1 MMKMNLLLALVLLLL
16 PVAFCYAQNDDL
28 GIYHPQF
35 ADSTNI
41 ALVDSL
47 EEIAYSDEE
56 KYEMFIGGISDR
68 VSIPVS
74 VEDALYHHILK
85 NKSRK
90 NTYYRIRIFF
100 NNSRDARNVSET
112 IANTFTTNFPEV
124 PVYRIYSAPYF
135 KVTVGDFKTKSD
147 AMRFM
152 EMIRP
157 QYPAVFLVK
166 ESSSTI

>member
-1 MMKMNLLLALVLLLL
+1 MKRNLLLAVVLLFF
-16 PVAFCYAQNDDL
+16 PVALCSAQNNGFAGESL
-28 GIYHPQF
+28 QV
-35 ADSTNI
+35 ADSTETLLTGSPEDI
-41 ALVDSL
+41 V
-47 EEIAYSDEE
+47 YSDEE
-56 KYEMFIGGISDR
+56 KYDMLIGGISDR
-68 VSIPVS
+68 VSLPVS
-74 VEDALYHHILK
+74 VGEALYSHILK
-85 NKSRK
+85 NKTRK

-100 NNSRDARNVSET
+100 NNSRDARGVSET
-112 IANTFTTNFPEV
+112 IADTFAMNFPDI

-135 KVTVGDFKTKSD
+135 KVTVGDFRTKSD

>member
-1 MMKMNLLLALVLLLL
+1 MKRNLLLAVVLLLF
-16 PVAFCYAQNDDL
+16 PVALCSAQNDDL
-28 GIYHPQF
+28 GIYHLQV

-47 EEIAYSDEE
+47 VEIVYSDEE
-56 KYEMFIGGISDR
+56 KFEMFIGGISDR
-68 VSIPVS
+68 VSLPVS
-74 VEDALYHHILK
+74 VGEALYSHILK
-85 NKSRK
+85 NKTRK

-100 NNSRDARNVSET
+100 NNSRDARGVSET
-112 IANTFTTNFPEV
+112 IADTFAMNFPDI

>member
-1 MMKMNLLLALVLLLL
+1 MKRNLLLAVVLLFF
-16 PVAFCYAQNDDL
+16 PVALCSAQNNGFAGESL
-28 GIYHPQF
+28 QV
-35 ADSTNI
+35 ADSTETLLTGSPEDI
-41 ALVDSL
+41 V
-47 EEIAYSDEE
+47 YSDEE

-74 VEDALYHHILK
+74 VGEALYSHILK
-85 NKSRK
+85 NKTRK

-100 NNSRDARNVSET
+100 NNSRDARGVSET
-112 IANTFTTNFPEV
+112 IADTFAMNFPDI

-135 KVTVGDFKTKSD
+135 KVTVGDFRTKSD

>member
-1 MMKMNLLLALVLLLL
+1 MKRNLLLAVVLLLF
-16 PVAFCYAQNDDL
+16 PVALCSAQNNGFAGESL
-28 GIYHPQF
+28 QV
-35 ADSTNI
+35 ADSTETLLTGSPEDI
-41 ALVDSL
+41 V
-47 EEIAYSDEE
+47 YSDEE

-68 VSIPVS
+68 VSLPVS
-74 VEDALYHHILK
+74 VGEALYSHILK
-85 NKSRK
+85 NKTRK

-100 NNSRDARNVSET
+100 NNSRDARGVSET
-112 IANTFTTNFPEV
+112 IADTFAMNFPDI

-135 KVTVGDFKTKSD
+135 KVTVGDFRTKSD

>member
-1 MMKMNLLLALVLLLL
+1 MNLLLAVVLLLL
-16 PVAFCYAQNDDL
+16 PVAFCSAQNDDL
-28 GIYHPQF
+28 GIYHLQV

-47 EEIAYSDEE
+47 VEIVYSDEE

-68 VSIPVS
+68 VSLPVS
-74 VEDALYHHILK
+74 VGEALYSHILK
-85 NKSRK
+85 NKTRK

-100 NNSRDARNVSET
+100 NNSRDARGVSET
-112 IANTFTTNFPEV
+112 IADTFAINFPDI

-135 KVTVGDFKTKSD
+135 KVTVGDFRTKSD

>member
-1 MMKMNLLLALVLLLL
+1 MMKRNLLSALVLLLL
-16 PVAFCYAQNDDL
+16 PVAFCFAQNDDL
-28 GIYHPQF
+28 LVGNLQI
-35 ADSTNI
+35 ADSTDTVI
-41 ALVDSL
+41 VDS
-47 EEIAYSDEE
+47 IVDIVYSDQER
-56 KYEMFIGGISDR
+56 YEMFIGGISDR

-74 VEDALYHHILK
+74 VEDALYSHILR
-85 NKSRK
+85 NKTRK

-112 IANTFTTNFPEV
+112 IANTFTANFPDI

>member
-1 MMKMNLLLALVLLLL
+1 MKRNLLLAVVLLFF
-16 PVAFCYAQNDDL
+16 PVALCSAQNNGFAGESL
-28 GIYHPQF
+28 QV
-35 ADSTNI
+35 ADSTETLLTGSPEDI
-41 ALVDSL
+41 V
-47 EEIAYSDEE
+47 YSDEE

-68 VSIPVS
+68 VSLPVS
-74 VEDALYHHILK
+74 VGEALYSHILK
-85 NKSRK
+85 NKTRK

-100 NNSRDARNVSET
+100 NNSRDARGVSET
-112 IANTFTTNFPEV
+112 IADTFAMNFPDI

-135 KVTVGDFKTKSD
+135 KVTVGDFRTKSD

>member
-1 MMKMNLLLALVLLLL
+1 MKRNLLLAVVLLFF
-16 PVAFCYAQNDDL
+16 PVALCSAQNNGFAGESL
-28 GIYHPQF
+28 QV
-35 ADSTNI
+35 ADSTETLLTGSPEDI
-41 ALVDSL
+41 V
-47 EEIAYSDEE
+47 YSDEE

-68 VSIPVS
+68 VSLPVS
-74 VEDALYHHILK
+74 VGEALYSHILK
-85 NKSRK
+85 NKTRK

-100 NNSRDARNVSET
+100 NNSRDARGVSET
-112 IANTFTTNFPEV
+112 IADTFAMNFPDI

-135 KVTVGDFKTKSD
+135 KVTVGDFRIKSD

>member
-1 MMKMNLLLALVLLLL
+1 MNLLLAVVLLLL
-16 PVAFCYAQNDDL
+16 PVAFCSAQNDDL
-28 GIYHPQF
+28 GIYHLQV

-47 EEIAYSDEE
+47 VEIVYSDEE
-56 KYEMFIGGISDR
+56 KFEMFIGGISDR
-68 VSIPVS
+68 VSLPVS
-74 VEDALYHHILK
+74 VGEALYSHILK
-85 NKSRK
+85 NKTRK

-100 NNSRDARNVSET
+100 NNSRDARGVSET
-112 IANTFTTNFPEV
+112 IADTFAMNFPDI

-135 KVTVGDFKTKSD
+135 KVTVGDFRTKSD

>member
-1 MMKMNLLLALVLLLL
+1 MNLLLVLVLLLL
-16 PVAFCYAQNDDL
+16 PVAFCSAQNDDL
-28 GIYHPQF
+28 GIYHLQV

-47 EEIAYSDEE
+47 VEIVYSDEE

-68 VSIPVS
+68 VSLPVS
-74 VEDALYHHILK
+74 VGEALYSHILK
-85 NKSRK
+85 NKTRK

-100 NNSRDARNVSET
+100 NNSRDARGVSET
-112 IANTFTTNFPEV
+112 IADTFAMNFPDI

-135 KVTVGDFKTKSD
+135 KVTVGDFRTKSD